1 MRPSK
6 LNLSNL
12 PTPIQNVEFRGTKF
26 LIKRDD
32 YTGTEL
38 TGNKIRKLDYI
49 LADVKKKKADYLF
62 TCGGD
67 QSNHARATA
76 IAALQ
81 IGVKTKLFLWGRNSK
96 KPDGNL
102 FLDKL
107 VGTEIQYLSKKEYG
121 NVNSIML
128 AESKR
133 LQKKGKKVY
142 VLPSGGSTPLGVLG
156 YVNFIDELN
165 QQNEISKIK
174 GILSAYGSGGT
185 TAGLLLGAALLNSN
199 MKIYAVN
206 VFDDDNFA
214 REKIIELVED
224 AIVDYDLKVDVN
236 YKNLIIFNGYSKEGY
251 KNIENSKLKIIMELF
266 QSTGILLDPTYTGKA
281 FYAYYQEF
289 LKGKKNSKIMF
300 LHTGGL
306 YGVFSKRKN
315 YLEVK

>member
-1 MRPSK
+1 MRPNK
-6 LNLSNL
+6 LNISNL
-12 PTPIQNVEFRGTKF
+12 PTPIQRVEFRGSKF

-38 TGNKIRKLDYI
+38 SGNKIRKLDYI

-67 QSNHARATA
+67 QSNHARATV

-81 IGVKTKLFLWGRNSK
+81 IGIKTKLFLWGKDSINA
-96 KPDGNL
+96 DGNL

-107 VGTEIQYLSKKEYG
+107 VGTEIKYLSKNEYE
-121 NVNSIML
+121 NVNALML
-128 AESKR
+128 AESKL

-142 VLPSGGSTPLGVLG
+142 VLPSGGSTPLGLWG
-156 YVNFIDELN
+156 YINFMEELN
-165 QQNEISKIK
+165 QQKEAQKIK

-185 TAGLLLGAALLNSN
+185 TAGMLLGAALLKSKI
-199 MKIYAVN
+199 KIYAVN
-206 VFDDDNFA
+206 VFNEDHFA
-214 REKIIELVED
+214 REKIIQLVED
-224 AIVDYDLKVDVN
+224 AIVDYQLKVDVN
-236 YKNLIIFNGYSKEGY
+236 YKNLIILDGYSKEGY
-251 KNIENSKLKIIMELF
+251 KKIEKSKLKIIMELF

-289 LKGKKNSKIMF
+289 LKGKKSSNIMF

-315 YLEVK
+315 YLEV

>member
-1 MRPSK
+1 
-6 LNLSNL
+6 
-12 PTPIQNVEFRGTKF
+12 
-26 LIKRDD
+26 
-32 YTGTEL
+32 
-38 TGNKIRKLDYI
+38 
-49 LADVKKKKADYLF
+49 
-62 TCGGD
+62 
-67 QSNHARATA
+67 
-76 IAALQ
+76 
-81 IGVKTKLFLWGRNSK
+81 
-96 KPDGNL
+96 
-102 FLDKL
+102 
-107 VGTEIQYLSKKEYG
+107 
-121 NVNSIML
+121 
-128 AESKR
+128 
-133 LQKKGKKVY
+133 
-142 VLPSGGSTPLGVLG
+142 
-156 YVNFIDELN
+156 
-165 QQNEISKIK
+165 
-174 GILSAYGSGGT
+174 
-185 TAGLLLGAALLNSN
+185 

-236 YKNLIIFNGYSKEGY
+236 YKNLIILNGYSKEGY